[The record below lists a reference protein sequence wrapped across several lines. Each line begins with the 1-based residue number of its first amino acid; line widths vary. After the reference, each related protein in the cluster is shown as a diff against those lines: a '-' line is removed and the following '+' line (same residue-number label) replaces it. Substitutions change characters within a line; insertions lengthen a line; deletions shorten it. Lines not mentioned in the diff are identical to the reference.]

1 MSVGICKKK
10 SVECREEEKE
20 KKGVEKERKK
30 KKLRALVRLVHF
42 LSIQQSFWEAL
53 ADLQACGSILW

>member
-20 KKGVEKERKK
+20 KKGVEKKRG
-30 KKLRALVRLVHF
+30 RRRN
-42 LSIQQSFWEAL
+42 
-53 ADLQACGSILW
+53 